1 MSSICDCNSSLV
13 LDFHFPSVRTKLSE
27 QVRRFPRAP
36 PAWFNVP
43 TKEYVGHG
51 THVCSWNLA
60 VFHLLHRPFVPPPLW
75 FQKLVCPIPASCS
88 TFSLLLVPGTVEP
101 WMERQDSNK
110 NGTARQPVAMCHPKP
125 VCSILVP
132 SRLPV
137 SISFLLL
144 FFPFFVPRRKKMER
158 TTAGVFPVATLFHL

>member
-51 THVCSWNLA
+51 TPVCSLELCG
-60 VFHLLHRPFVPPPLW
+60 FSRT
-75 FQKLVCPIPASCS
+75 I
-88 TFSLLLVPGTVEP
+88 SLLLHLLSG
-101 WMERQDSNK
+101 SK
-110 NGTARQPVAMCHPKP
+110 NSC
-125 VCSILVP
+125 VP
-132 SRLPV
+132 SPPV
-137 SISFLLL
+137 VPRSPSSSSLEQWNRGWNGKTQIRMEPRVSRSQCATQNRFVPSWFPLACPFPFL
-144 FFPFFVPRRKKMER
+144 FFFYFSLFCSKKEKMER